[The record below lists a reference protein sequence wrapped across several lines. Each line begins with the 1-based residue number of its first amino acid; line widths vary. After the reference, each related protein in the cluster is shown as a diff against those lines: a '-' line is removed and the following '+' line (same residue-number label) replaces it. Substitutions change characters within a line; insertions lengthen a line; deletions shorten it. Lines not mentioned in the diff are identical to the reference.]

1 MFMQPEFTDLGF
13 KISKDDIFS
22 YKENIET
29 IKNAKEPQDV
39 S

>member
-29 IKNAKEPQDV
+29 IKNAIEHQDV

>member
-1 MFMQPEFTDLGF
+1 MEPEFTYLGF
-13 KISKDDIFS
+13 EISKDGIFS
-22 YKENIET
+22 SKKNIET